1 MSDPMKAME
10 EMLQRLDS
18 ESARLMLVD
27 LQDPAK
33 RSPQLYNAIA
43 KMLERHKFTIGKVV
57 PDHSVLGDLAAALP
71 ELTDDDIYPS
81 H

>member
-27 LQDPAK
+27 LQDPEK

-71 ELTDDDIYPS
+71 EITDDDLYPS

>member
-1 MSDPMKAME
+1 MSNPMKLME

-27 LQDPAK
+27 LQDPEK
-33 RSPQLYNAIA
+33 RTPQLYNAIA

-57 PDHSVLGDLAAALP
+57 PDHSVLGELAAALP
-71 ELTDDDIYPS
+71 DITDEDLYPS